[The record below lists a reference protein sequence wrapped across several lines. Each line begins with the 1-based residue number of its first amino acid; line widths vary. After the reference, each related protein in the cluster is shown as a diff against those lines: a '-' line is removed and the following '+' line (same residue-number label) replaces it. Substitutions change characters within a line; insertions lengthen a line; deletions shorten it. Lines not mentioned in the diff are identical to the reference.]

1 MPVYEYQ
8 GQNYDLPEGLS
19 NEQALAKIKTYLG
32 ETEAPT
38 PAEKPAEQP
47 SVVSE
52 LGRQLGLTARAGITG
67 LSSVPNAVADFL
79 SGAANLGLMAAGSEQ
94 RVPYLSQ
101 AQQQALNQ
109 ILPTPKPGLEQAVQ
123 TGAEAVAGMMT
134 PGLRVPMT
142 QQAEG
147 ATAREIAAR
156 GLSEAAGVAIG
167 AMAGEQAAQK
177 ATELTGSPWAGLA
190 AGLVTGTLVGSGTGK
205 AAFSVAGPRAEPV
218 TIDQIKRRASQGYQ
232 TLEDAQV
239 KVDANSIK
247 NKLVPKLTAE
257 LDKNNYD
264 PQLVRAHGAIEDN
277 LKLLDKLM
285 ADPQVDFTRLEKV
298 RSAFSSLATG
308 QDDTSRLAKIAV
320 NQIDSYLANLS
331 PKDIK
336 SATGA
341 DAKGALQALDQARAD
356 WRNQARAQVIQD
368 LLDSATARIEGAT
381 GPTGDIIKRNLVNLT
396 ANVEK
401 MKMFST
407 REQNVIKAAAKAT
420 DMETLLSLMA
430 KFNPERGYAQSAVTG
445 SALTGALLGQGPVNA
460 ASMGYLG
467 ASGAGYVADKALAN
481 MRRREVQ
488 NLVSQVA
495 SGNLQAPKEGFAIP
509 GLFGAALGT
518 TGR

>member
-19 NEQALAKIKTYLG
+19 NEQALSKIKAHLG
-32 ETEAPT
+32 EPETS
-38 PAEKPAEQP
+38 KQAEQP
-47 SVVSE
+47 TESPSIVSE

-79 SGAANLGLMAAGSEQ
+79 SGAANLGLMAVGSEQ

-101 AQQQALNQ
+101 AQQQGLNQ
-109 ILPTPKPGLEQAVQ
+109 ILPTPKPGFEQAVQ
-123 TGAEAVAGMMT
+123 TGTEAVASLMT
-134 PGLRVPMT
+134 PGIKLPMT
-142 QQAEG
+142 QQVEG
-147 ATAREIAAR
+147 ATAREIASR
-156 GLSEAAGVAIG
+156 GLSEALGTAAG
-167 AMAGEQAAQK
+167 AMTGEQAAQK
-177 ATELTGSPWAGLA
+177 VTELTGSPWAGLA
-190 AGLVTGTLVGSGTGK
+190 AGLATGTLVGSGTGK
-205 AAFSVAGPRAEPV
+205 AAFSLTGPRTEAT
-218 TIDQIKRRASQGYQ
+218 TIDQIRRRASQGYQ
-232 TLEDAQV
+232 TLDDAQV

-247 NKLVPKLTAE
+247 NKLVPKLVSE

-264 PQLVRAHGAIEDN
+264 PQIVRAHGAIEDN
-277 LKLLDKLM
+277 LKLLNKLM

-298 RSAFSSLATG
+298 RSSFSSLATG

-320 NQIDSYLANLS
+320 NEIDSYLANIT
-331 PKDIK
+331 PKDVT
-336 SATGA
+336 SGTGK
-341 DAKGALQALDQARAD
+341 DAKGALKALEQARTD
-356 WRNQARAQVIQD
+356 WRNQSRAQVIQD

-467 ASGAGYVADKALAN
+467 ASGAGYAADKALAS
-481 MRRREVQ
+481 MRRKEVQ
-488 NLVSQVA
+488 NLVSQIA

-509 GLFGAALGT
+509 GLFGATVGT
-518 TGR
+518 TGQ